1 MARNS
6 TYKYF
11 MKKSLAIIGVGSAGI
26 LTLAHFCA
34 SFDNSWD
41 IVSIH
46 NPSINIVGIG
56 ESTNPAVIQTLEYGL
71 NFSMLDD
78 LPELDGTYKFAT
90 RFMDWKDHYID
101 SPLLEGRSAIHFN
114 NFKLKEFAFKRLTE
128 LWPKKFKSI
137 IGNVEQVETVYDDN
151 LRPSGVS
158 VIVDNTEYRFDYV
171 IDCRGFPKDY
181 TDYTVCDKMPVNHCL
196 VHNIMEPGTWHY
208 TGHRATVDGWMFEIP
223 LTTRQS
229 YGYLFNKNIT
239 DKDTAKNNFSKL
251 INVPIDKLDSIE
263 YSFISYYAKEAVDGR
278 IFKNGN
284 TFGFFEPM
292 SATSMYMYTK
302 LNKLYE
308 DHIEANEKNNGLTMA
323 NTNKKAHDMV
333 NQIQDLICFF
343 YHGGSKHK
351 TPFWDMATTNALE
364 RIQSSGLVEYLKH
377 SLAEPYKNGN
387 PFSPNINVIYSAR
400 SHVHFDKLFEH
411 HYFTEK

>member
-1 MARNS
+1 
-6 TYKYF
+6 

-26 LTLAHFCA
+26 LSLAHFCA
-34 SFDNSWD
+34 SLDNSWD
-41 IVSIH
+41 IISIH

-78 LPELDGTYKFAT
+78 LSKLDGTYKFAT
-90 RFMDWKDHYID
+90 RFLDWKEHYID

-114 NFKLKEFAFKRLTE
+114 NFKLKEFAFKRLNE
-128 LWPKKFKSI
+128 LWPEKFKSI
-137 IGNVEQVETVYDDN
+137 VGNVSQIENIYNDKLHTTGVGVVIDN
-151 LRPSGVS
+151 E
-158 VIVDNTEYRFDYV
+158 EYQFDYV

-181 TDYTVCDKMPVNHCL
+181 AGYTLCDKMPVNHCL

-229 YGYLFNKNIT
+229 YGYLFNDQIT
-239 DKDTAKNNFSKL
+239 DRETAKDNFSKL
-251 INVPIDKLDSIE
+251 INVPADKLDRIE
-263 YSFISYYAKEAVDGR
+263 YSFTSYYANEAADGR

-292 SATSMYMYTK
+292 SATSMYMYSK
-302 LNKLYE
+302 LSKIYE
-308 DHIEANEKNNGLTMA
+308 EHILANESNDGFVLSK
-323 NTNKKAHDMV
+323 TNLKAQELA

-351 TPFWDMATTNALE
+351 TPFWEMAVKNSTE
-364 RIQSSGLVEYLKH
+364 RVVSSGLIEYLKK
-377 SLAEPYKNGN
+377 SLTDANKNGN

-400 SHVHFDKLFEH
+400 SHAHFDKLFEH
-411 HYFTEK
+411 HYFTKK